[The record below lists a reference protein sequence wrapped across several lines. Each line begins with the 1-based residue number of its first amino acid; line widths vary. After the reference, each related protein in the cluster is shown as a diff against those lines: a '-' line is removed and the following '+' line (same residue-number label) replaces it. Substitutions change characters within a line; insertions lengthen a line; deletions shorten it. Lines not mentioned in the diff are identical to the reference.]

1 MGEAAGVPPA
11 PPCISAFLYN
21 PPSTRLECLP
31 QKGSVVSDWITD
43 LISEHGY
50 LALFMLMFLENVFP
64 PIPSEL
70 IMPFAGYAAAKGD
83 INPIGAVIA
92 GSAGSLLGALAWYGI
107 GFWLGAERLKG
118 IANRHGRWLTLS
130 EADVDRAQR
139 WFDRYGDVAVCIGR
153 LIPAV
158 RSVISV
164 PAGFARMRLR
174 RFMLW
179 SSIGTLVWNCL
190 LMGLGYMLGTR
201 FTEVDAWLK
210 PVAWAIIAIAISGYL
225 YRLYRS
231 RDRIP

>member
-1 MGEAAGVPPA
+1 MA
-11 PPCISAFLYN
+11 
-21 PPSTRLECLP
+21 
-31 QKGSVVSDWITD
+31 DWITQQ
-43 LISEHGY
+43 ISEHGY
-50 LALFMLMFLENVFP
+50 LALFALMFLENIFP

-83 INPIGAVIA
+83 INPIGAVVA
-92 GSAGSLLGALAWYGI
+92 GGAGSLLGALAWYGV
-107 GFWLGAERLKG
+107 GFRLGAERLKG
-118 IANRHGRWLTLS
+118 IVARYGRWLTVS
-130 EADVDRAQR
+130 ESDVDRAQQ

-164 PAGFARMRLR
+164 PAGLARMGPR
-174 RFMLW
+174 RFLLW
-179 SSIGTLVWNCL
+179 SSIGTMVWTGL
-190 LMGLGYMLGTR
+190 LTGLGYVLGTR

-210 PVAWAIIAIAISGYL
+210 PVAWAIIAIAVSGYL